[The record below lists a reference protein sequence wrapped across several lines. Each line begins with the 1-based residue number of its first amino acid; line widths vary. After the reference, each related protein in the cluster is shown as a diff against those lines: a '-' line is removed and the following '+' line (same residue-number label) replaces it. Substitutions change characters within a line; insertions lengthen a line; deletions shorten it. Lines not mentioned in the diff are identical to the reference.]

1 MGNAASGDAQA
12 RVPHLPALLHP
23 STLCCQ
29 SDTACNWLSEGEDDA
44 RPHHLTR
51 QPAVVVGHLA
61 SDAVTVLE
69 IPQKFA
75 PLRLF
80 RRGCGSFCPSAR
92 SEASENC
99 QPPAHTSP
107 DWSTSRSAPAG
118 SGRALRQPPHSPA
131 TSSSATTA
139 STAPYRDAEP
149 LCLPCAEVLSCYR
162 PKLCLMRSHATLR
175 RCMVSISPPRSGWA
189 RWTASR

>member
-1 MGNAASGDAQA
+1 MGKVLHLCTKGTGISPA
-12 RVPHLPALLHP
+12 RSSSYPRSVRLPPFFVLVSIPELFCMAHFWKTGR
-23 STLCCQ
+23 SI
-29 SDTACNWLSEGEDDA
+29 
-44 RPHHLTR
+44 
-51 QPAVVVGHLA
+51 A

-162 PKLCLMRSHATLR
+162 PKLCLMRSHAMLM
-175 RCMVSISPPRSGWA
+175 RCMVSTSPPRSGWA
-189 RWTASR
+189 RWAASR